1 MNEKRATSAEA
12 ASAGS
17 GFRGDVI
24 ARTCSGGVVVCAD
37 TGPCWL
43 GGCSDGAIGSWACA
57 GCSQKTIKS
66 KNEIGIRR
74 SMKSSFEVS
83 DKLQFVV
90 GTGSCVS
97 WRQTEVCRTSLSD
110 EFVGQVCRTRSVQ
123 PGLTLPDGFYLLT
136 DGVSVRGVGSQL
148 EIPLEFCDR
157 VCSVANRCQ

>member
-1 MNEKRATSAEA
+1 MNEKRTTSAEA

-37 TGPCWL
+37 AGPCWL

-66 KNEIGIRR
+66 GSEIVKRR

-90 GTGSCVS
+90 CTGSYVS
-97 WRQTEVCRTSLSD
+97 RRQTEVGRTSMSD
-110 EFVGQVCRTRSVQ
+110 KYVGLDCRRRSVQ
-123 PGLTLPDGFYLLT
+123 L
-136 DGVSVRGVGSQL
+136 V
-148 EIPLEFCDR
+148 
-157 VCSVANRCQ
+157 